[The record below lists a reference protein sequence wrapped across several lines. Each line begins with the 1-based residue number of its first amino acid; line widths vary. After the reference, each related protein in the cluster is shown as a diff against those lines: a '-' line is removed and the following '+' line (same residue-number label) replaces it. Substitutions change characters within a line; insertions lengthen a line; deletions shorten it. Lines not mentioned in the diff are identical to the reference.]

1 MSDRDRRY
9 SNRGPRNSSQRGDFR
24 RSQGGSQR
32 RSSSGGHNRPRVFLR
47 NGTIVYL
54 LDILQHGGVDKA
66 GHSWN
71 PISQVIE
78 VPSFNLYEVYLNKS
92 KIQQLKLQQKI
103 QVTGRED
110 SPLGRPNKRLKY
122 EQLTHASMQTL
133 GLVLEQYVL
142 ENEAR
147 FIKFVNNVGPITIK
161 RHYLEVL
168 PGVGKKLMNEILE
181 NRHRKP
187 FESFEE
193 LNSRIS
199 GFKPKEVFV
208 KRIIEE
214 LEDQEMKHYLFV
226 KRRRP
231 DDRTSGGS
239 RRYSRDGSR
248 DGGRRTSRNDSY
260 RRRN

>member
-9 SNRGPRNSSQRGDFR
+9 SNRGPRSTSQRGDPR
-24 RSQGGSQR
+24 RSRSGPSRSRGG
-32 RSSSGGHNRPRVFLR
+32 GGRGHPRVFLR

-71 PISQVIE
+71 PICQVME
-78 VPSFNLYEVYLNKS
+78 VPSFNLYEVSLNKQ
-92 KIQQLKLQQKI
+92 KIQELKLQQKI

-110 SPLGRPNKRLKY
+110 SPLGRPNKKLKY
-122 EQLTHASMQTL
+122 DQLTHASLQTI

-142 ENEAR
+142 ENEER
-147 FIKFVNNVGPITIK
+147 FIKFINNVGPITIK

-181 NRHRKP
+181 NRHRKL
-187 FESFEE
+187 FENFEE
-193 LNSRIS
+193 LHTRVP

-214 LEDQEMKHYLFV
+214 LEDEELKHYLFV

-231 DDRTSGGS
+231 EDRSSGGTP
-239 RRYSRDGSR
+239 RPRDGSR
-248 DGGRRTSRNDSY
+248 DGGRRTSRNDSLRKRY
-260 RRRN
+260 